1 MHLIKVA
8 CKEIFK
14 FKLDTSVERITCLIQ
29 KVFCI
34 IQGRL
39 VLSDV
44 PFPSKI
50 SFRSFA
56 LAQLNF
62 KIGFN
67 LRISCYKNAFLF

>member
-8 CKEIFK
+8 CKEMFK

-39 VLSDV
+39 VLSGV
-44 PFPSKI
+44 PI
-50 SFRSFA
+50 SFKI
-56 LAQLNF
+56 NF
-62 KIGFN
+62 RGSHWLSYILKPS
-67 LRISCYKNAFLF
+67 LT

>member
-8 CKEIFK
+8 CKEMFK

-39 VLSDV
+39 VLTDV
-44 PFPSKI
+44 PI
-50 SFRSFA
+50 SF
-56 LAQLNF
+56 
-62 KIGFN
+62 
-67 LRISCYKNAFLF
+67 KNQF